1 VEKVPRDLQSGFNS
15 LVILGAWSLWRHR
28 NDYVFNG
35 RSSSLASTLTLA
47 GDELRM
53 WCSAGAKGLN
63 LLSTL
68 VFMLDPGDSLVS
80 CSEWLCV
87 VAVLRL
93 VCLVVSC
100 VLCCTFLYLLME

>member
-1 VEKVPRDLQSGFNS
+1 
-15 LVILGAWSLWRHR
+15 
-28 NDYVFNG
+28 VFNG
-35 RSSSLASTLTLA
+35 RSPSLASTLTLA

-87 VAVLRL
+87 VVVLRL

-100 VLCCTFLYLLME
+100 VCCVVPSSIY